1 MAILSK
7 GHIWNSPRLDSK
19 IKSRNVSSAE
29 KWVGYLFAPL
39 GPFLFQAL
47 VAQYLNVYYT
57 DVMGATKWLG
67 GGFLI
72 MYPIVSKILDAITNV
87 ISLTVPAP
95 ARASC
100 GRIF

>member
-57 DVMGATKWLG
+57 DVMGALPSGWAAA
-67 GGFLI
+67 F
-72 MYPIVSKILDAITNV
+72 
-87 ISLTVPAP
+87 SLCTPLCP
-95 ARASC
+95 K
-100 GRIF
+100 F

>member
-1 MAILSK
+1 M
-7 GHIWNSPRLDSK
+7 GG
-19 IKSRNVSSAE
+19 VSVCA
-29 KWVGYLFAPL
+29 L

-87 ISLTVPAP
+87 IMGMLIDRT
-95 ARASC
+95 RTRQASC